1 MLCWWGWVARATLF
15 RQGFPCCSLLLQD
28 PLCKKAHEEQCAVN
42 QLLFLLEKS
51 AGPWMWSQHTRA
63 VALGVKSLLLVSP
76 FPLPGGRAEGPVLPY
91 SGYSGTHTKHF
102 IPRDIIPEAFL
113 HGSVVSAFLAL
124 DPCLYSPIPT
134 PAWDKQR
141 FAAWALWTCTVL
153 STKPDTSVLGQWI
166 HLPGMMTSMHH
177 PQDSWSS
184 IESASL
190 L

>member
-51 AGPWMWSQHTRA
+51 AGPWLWSQHTRA
-63 VALGVKSLLLVSP
+63 VALGEKSLLLVSA

-141 FAAWALWTCTVL
+141 FAA
-153 STKPDTSVLGQWI
+153 
-166 HLPGMMTSMHH
+166 
-177 PQDSWSS
+177 
-184 IESASL
+184 
-190 L
+190 